1 MAEPNTSAQQ
11 KKSKAQ
17 QKNGAA
23 KFFREVKSEMK
34 KVIWPTKKELISYTA
49 IVFVTVLFVTALIGI
64 TDGIFS
70 ELFRVFSKF
79 AG

>member
-1 MAEPNTSAQQ
+1 MAELNTSAQQ
-11 KKSKAQ
+11 KKGKAQ

-23 KFFREVKSEMK
+23 KFIRGVKTEMK

-64 TDGIFS
+64 TDGIFA
-70 ELFRVFSKF
+70 ELFKVFSKLV
-79 AG
+79 G